1 MSGYCPDCGNQ
12 HCVCNDA
19 KMSTPHPRP
28 QARIRTPR
36 RTARTRRSGQGRMSK
51 KNPRLCGPA
60 RQTAQPETP
69 RPYDAEALVY
79 QFCQQHTPLC
89 VCQLRGLSAL
99 HPTAYDKLLS
109 GQATID
115 TGLSKTALAVILIA
129 VSAAFLCFVSGLFL
143 CLAVVTWFC
152 L

>member
-12 HCVCNDA
+12 HCVCGV
-19 KMSTPHPRP
+19 KMNTPHPRP
-28 QARIRTPR
+28 RTQNCVPR
-36 RTARTRRSGQGRMSK
+36 RQARTRKSAQGRRNK
-51 KNPRLCGPA
+51 RNPRLCAPS
-60 RQTAQPETP
+60 RRTAQPETP
-69 RPYDAEALVY
+69 PQYDAEVLLSL
-79 QFCQQHTPLC
+79 FGQQHASLC
-89 VCQLRGLSAL
+89 ACQLRGLSAL
-99 HPTAYDKLLS
+99 HPTMYDKLLS
-109 GQATID
+109 GHASID

>member
-12 HCVCNDA
+12 HCVCGV
-19 KMSTPHPRP
+19 KTSTPHPRP
-28 QARIRTPR
+28 RTQTRAPR
-36 RTARTRRSGQGRMSK
+36 RQARTRKSGQGRMSK
-51 KNPRLCGPA
+51 RNPRLCAPIH
-60 RQTAQPETP
+60 QTAQPEMLP
-69 RPYDAEALVY
+69 RYDAEVLLSL
-79 QFCQQHTPLC
+79 FCQQHASLC

-109 GQATID
+109 GQASID

-143 CLAVVTWFC
+143 CLAAVTWFC

>member
-12 HCVCNDA
+12 HCVCDDA
-19 KMSTPHPRP
+19 KMSTPSPRP
-28 QARIRTPR
+28 QARIRAPR
-36 RTARTRRSGQGRMSK
+36 RTAQTRRSTRGRMSK
-51 KNPRLCGPA
+51 KNPRLCA
-60 RQTAQPETP
+60 AVRQTAQPETP
-69 RPYDAEALVY
+69 PQYGAEVLVY
-79 QFCQQHTPLC
+79 QFCQSHAPLC

-99 HPTAYDKLLS
+99 HPTAFDRLLL

-129 VSAAFLCFVSGLFL
+129 VSTAFLCFVSGLFL
-143 CLAVVTWFC
+143 CLAVVTWLC